1 MSGNRVL
8 ALVLLGGVMLIDGY
22 DLNAMALAVPW
33 LAPELGLE
41 PTAFGIVHSAVLL
54 GLGAGALLVAPLG
67 DRIGRKPVIVGG
79 CLAIAVATFATG
91 LSASITAFAIWRL
104 LTGIALGACLANVSA
119 LSAEMAPE
127 GKRSTMMALVSAG
140 ISIGALIAGFTAP
153 ELVDLGGW
161 RMLFFLPGVI
171 ALTLAIGLA
180 LVLPRDE
187 RVSQAP
193 SAARAKVPLVE
204 LLRPPLLFPL
214 AVFAG
219 AYTLNAVALYMLIS
233 WTPVVLPQ
241 AGFPVDLAA
250 RVQGLLQGCGL
261 VVGIGLAV
269 LLDRWKPG
277 AALALGYAVIAAA
290 FVAIWATPPAPVL
303 WSVLLLVAGGGVS
316 GIHAALMAL
325 TPKLFPSRV
334 LSSAIGTGVAVSR
347 IGAVAAPLIGG
358 ALIAGGIAP
367 AAYFLTLVVPVAI
380 CAALVLLVPRAMRAS
395 EAEPV
400 RA

>member
-1 MSGNRVL
+1 MTQGRRLL
-8 ALVLLGGVMLIDGY
+8 ALLLMGGVMLIDGY

-41 PTAFGIVHSAVLL
+41 PTSFGIVHSAVLL

-79 CLAIAVATFATG
+79 CLVIAAGTFATG
-91 LSASITAFAIWRL
+91 LSATITAFALWRL

-119 LSAEMAPE
+119 LSAETAPE
-127 GKRSTMMALVSAG
+127 GKRSTVMALVSAG

-161 RMLFFLPGVI
+161 RMLFFLPGAI
-171 ALTLAIGLA
+171 ALLLA
-180 LVLPRDE
+180 LALAAVLPRE
-187 RVSQAP
+187 EARVPRSSGTGAP
-193 SAARAKVPLVE
+193 RIPLLE

-214 AVFAG
+214 AVFTVT
-219 AYTLNAVALYMLIS
+219 YTVNAVALYMLVS

-261 VVGIGLAV
+261 FVGIGLAV

-277 AALALGYAVIAAA
+277 TALALGYAVIAMA
-290 FVAIWATPPAPVL
+290 FIAIWATPPAPLL

-325 TPKLFPSRV
+325 TPKLFPSSV
-334 LSSAIGTGVAVSR
+334 LSSAIGTGVAISR
-347 IGAVAAPLIGG
+347 IGAVGAPLIGG
-358 ALIAGGIAP
+358 ALINGGIAP
-367 AAYFLTLVVPVAI
+367 SGYFLTLVLPVGI
-380 CAALVLLVPRAMRAS
+380 CAALVLLVPRAMGR
-395 EAEPV
+395 
-400 RA
+400 RDFG